1 MSYKSNPTYKKLGI
15 YIAPQRLNDDGITNL
30 MDIRLS
36 LNEATANGNVTA
48 NASHHHYSFFH
59 HHHHGSIN
67 INLSNNAN
75 TSSTSN
81 HGQTNANANS
91 AQQSHLHNIIS
102 GSASSAFNALMGHH
116 HHHHH
121 HHGAAANAQ
130 NNQYNAASSPLTL
143 GTAVGNSASNPSTS
157 ASGSQSAGVLGT
169 ISFGM
174 PTSAS
179 GNTTASSGQEQQQHQ
194 QNLPHSP
201 TPPLQRRLAKS
212 FSVAPNLTQ
221 QKGALLAI
229 VSLQHNTIHYS
240 L

>member
-1 MSYKSNPTYKKLGI
+1 
-15 YIAPQRLNDDGITNL
+15 

-75 TSSTSN
+75 TSSTNN
-81 HGQTNANANS
+81 HGQTNANTNS

-121 HHGAAANAQ
+121 HGAAPNAQ